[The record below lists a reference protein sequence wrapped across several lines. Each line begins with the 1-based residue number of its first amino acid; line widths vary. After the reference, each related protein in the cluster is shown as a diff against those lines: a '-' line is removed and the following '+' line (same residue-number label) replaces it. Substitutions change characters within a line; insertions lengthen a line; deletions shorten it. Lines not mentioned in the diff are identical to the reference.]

1 MTPTDP
7 TVPSRPRFGRPPPVT
22 VRAAAKINLHLG
34 VGAPR
39 EDGFHPL
46 TTVYQAI
53 GLCDDVTATPEPA
66 DAGAELSVEV
76 RGSDWV
82 DLSDVPADH
91 RNLAHRAALALASL
105 HDREVGGLLEIEKAI
120 PVAGGLAGGSAD
132 AAAALVAIDRAYDLG
147 TSDEDLLRIA
157 ADLGSDVPFALI
169 GGTALGTG
177 RGEIVE
183 SVADVGT
190 WWWVLVPD
198 RRGLSTPEVYRHF
211 DKLFP
216 DAPVEPP
223 GADLLLGALRTGQP
237 LSLARTLHND
247 LQEAAVDLRPELGE
261 LITRGESEGALRGLV
276 SGSGPTCVFLCESAD
291 HARDLAGALLRSGP
305 STVLV
310 ANGAVA
316 GAHLVKDHA

>member
-1 MTPTDP
+1 MT
-7 TVPSRPRFGRPPPVT
+7 SRIPRQQVT
-22 VRAAAKINLHLG
+22 VRAAAKVNLHLG

-53 GLCDDVTATPEPA
+53 GLCDDVTAH
-66 DAGAELSVEV
+66 DAPDLAIELEAGD
-76 RGSDWV
+76 RIDV
-82 DLSDVPADH
+82 DQVPLDH
-91 RNLAHRAALALASL
+91 RNLAHRAG
-105 HDREVGGLLEIEKAI
+105 VLLGEHHGRDLGARLVVHKAI

-132 AAAALVAIDRAYDLG
+132 AAAALIALDRLHDLG
-147 TSDEDLLRIA
+147 TSDDALLQIA
-157 ADLGSDVPFALI
+157 AELGSDVPFALI

-177 RGEIVE
+177 RGELVE

-198 RRGLSTPEVYRHF
+198 PVGLSTPEVYRHF

-216 DAPVEPP
+216 DAPATPP
-223 GADLLLGALRTGQP
+223 DAEALLASLRTGQA
-237 LSLARTLHND
+237 LNLARVLHND
-247 LQEAAVDLRPELGE
+247 LQDAAIDLRPDLGA
-261 LITRGESEGALRGLV
+261 LLAKGEAEGALRGIV

-291 HARDLAGALLRSGP
+291 HARDLAGALLRSGHDH
-305 STVLV
+305 VLV

-316 GAHLVKDHA
+316 GAHVVRDHA

>member
-1 MTPTDP
+1 MTRLLR
-7 TVPSRPRFGRPPPVT
+7 VAPVT

-46 TTVYQAI
+46 TTVYQAV
-53 GLCDDVTATPEPA
+53 GLCDDVTATP
-66 DAGAELSVEV
+66 DAGRDAGTAGAAGAGLRVEV

-82 DLSDVPADH
+82 DLSAIPLDGD
-91 RNLAHRAALALASL
+91 NLAHRAAAALETL
-105 HDREVGGLLEIEKAI
+105 HGCKIGGLLEIEKAI

-132 AAAALVAIDRAYDLG
+132 AAAALVALDRAYDLR
-147 TSDEDLLRIA
+147 TSDDDLLRIA
-157 ADLGSDVPFALI
+157 AGLGSDVPFALI

-177 RGEIVE
+177 RGELVE

-198 RRGLSTPEVYRHF
+198 AQGLSTPEVYRHF

-216 DAPVEPP
+216 DAPAEPP
-223 GADLLLGALRTGQP
+223 PADLLLGALRTGQP
-237 LSLARTLHND
+237 ISLARALHND
-247 LQEAAVDLRPELGE
+247 LQEAAVDLRPELGVLLE
-261 LITRGESEGALRGLV
+261 RGESEGALRGIV

-291 HARDLAGALLRSGP
+291 HARDLAGALLRTGR
-305 STVLV
+305 TNVLV